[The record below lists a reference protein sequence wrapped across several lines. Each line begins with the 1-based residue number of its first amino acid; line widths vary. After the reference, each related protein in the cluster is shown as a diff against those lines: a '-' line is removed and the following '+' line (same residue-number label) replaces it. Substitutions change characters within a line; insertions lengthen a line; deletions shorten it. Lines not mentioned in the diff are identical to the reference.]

1 VDGVAYAGVVALT
14 AGIFAILFVGVQR
27 RDIATAVN
35 AGVSIVVVVLPLALG
50 FGLLSPSGQPVDID
64 PALPLWIAAAG
75 FLHSL
80 GMVGLYER
88 IWWWDHLT
96 HTLSAAFVAAVIYA
110 SFVVVPRSSV
120 LNFSAAATGMVTVL
134 FTFWVGV
141 FWELVELIA
150 RELGERLDIEPL
162 LVHYGWRDTAY
173 DLVFDIVGAMLVVLV
188 DFRLFVPIARQ
199 SPATTETFLLGSLG
213 VTTIGSLLMALGIG
227 FTKMRKDG
235 LIETLNR

>member
-1 VDGVAYAGVVALT
+1 MAGAAYAGVVILT
-14 AGIFAILFVGVQR
+14 AGIFAILFIGVQR
-27 RDIATAVN
+27 RDTATTVN
-35 AGVSIVVVVLPLALG
+35 AAVSIAAVVLPLALE
-50 FGLLSPSGQPVDID
+50 FGLVSPSGQPVDIE

-88 IWWWDHLT
+88 LWWWDHLT
-96 HTLSAAFVAAVIYA
+96 HTLSAAFIAAVIYA
-110 SFVVVPRSSV
+110 CLVVVVPRSSV

-150 RELGERLDIEPL
+150 RDIEEVFGIEPI

-173 DLVFDIVGAMLVVLV
+173 DLGFDIVGATLVVLA
-188 DFRLFVPIARQ
+188 DFRVFVPIARQ
-199 SPATTETFLLGSLG
+199 SPEITETFIFGSAG
-213 VTTIGSLLMALGIG
+213 VTIVGSLLMALGIG
-227 FTKMRKDG
+227 FVKIRRG
-235 LIETLNR
+235 RLFS

>member
-1 VDGVAYAGVVALT
+1 MDGAAYAGVVAFT
-14 AGIFAILFVGVQR
+14 AGIFAILFIGVQR
-27 RDIATAVN
+27 RDTATTVN
-35 AGVSIVVVVLPLALG
+35 AGVSIVVVVLPLAVG
-50 FGLLSPSGQPVDID
+50 FGLLSPSGQPIDID

-110 SFVVVPRSSV
+110 SLVVVGSDSAT
-120 LNFSAAATGMVTVL
+120 LASSAAGAGLITVL

-141 FWELVELIA
+141 FWEFIELIA
-150 RELGERLDIEPL
+150 REIGNRFDIEPI

-173 DLVFDIVGAMLVVLV
+173 DLGFNVVGATLVAVADLRV
-188 DFRLFVPIARQ
+188 FVPIARRAPE
-199 SPATTETFLLGSLG
+199 STELFLFASAG
-213 VTTIGSLLMALGIG
+213 VTTIGSVLMALFIG
-227 FTKMRKDG
+227 YVKIR
-235 LIETLNR
+235 